1 MKRKIALTIFIVL
14 TLSLAAA
21 FLPACNKTPKYT
33 VSDIYKSHAQESD
46 FTSATKILDFPEGV
60 KPYGGKSSKI
70 NYANAYLPSVKCLM
84 VQKTDGS
91 NLLGLYDLTGKEVLP
106 INFTEISVKQG
117 YILAREQ
124 GGNVIL
130 AKPNGEVVLSATP
143 KDSGYEI
150 KNAKGET
157 LALSLNF
164 DASNDMSLLIR
175 PMSDKYVAI
184 RTNVQK
190 VAFADADGRI
200 VAETEYEGNMSEF
213 KTVDDYVVRSFTENS
228 LPTVCV
234 YRIGEKAVVSGG
246 RIVAATE
253 DAVLN
258 VTYVGGN
265 NFYCA
270 EMVKLAK
277 SSASDETSEAEEDY
291 DYIDL
296 SGNKCKI
303 NIFGFNA
310 KTGEKKTMS
319 DEMIFSSI
327 VNGYYEEES
336 GIEISKYLNDGFSY
350 VSVGLVKT
358 DGKNTQ
364 FEAFIIDENFNV
376 VASMTTEY
384 GKFNPSADGTAYR
397 DMLIEYSGGIGIGF
411 TNEKGPLAV
420 YDRNGKCVLFKDDAS
435 YSKISFGGGVVTA
448 LKTAEDGTARY
459 VAYGL
464 DGSEIVGFEQGFTA
478 LTKFVGGYAIGVAKN
493 YSSSTDCLIVA
504 ADGKVYP
511 SQTYASKS
519 TYFYCPGAQVSKNSE
534 GKFGLL
540 SVAEIPVLLVD
551 YVADNVILTNY
562 DGGVVI
568 YYTEIGGAYSAYLL
582 NGGTQS

>member
-33 VSDIYKSHAQESD
+33 VSDIYKSHAQESG

-70 NYANAYLPSVKCLM
+70 NYANAYLPSVNCLV

-91 NLLGLYDLTGKEVLP
+91 KLLGLYDLKGKEVLP

-130 AKPNGEVVLSATP
+130 AGPNGEVVLTATP

-164 DASNDMSLLIR
+164 DTSNDMSLLIR
-175 PMSDKYVAI
+175 PMSAKYVAV

-190 VAFADADGRI
+190 VAFVGADGQI
-200 VAETEYEGNMSEF
+200 VAATEYEGNMSEF

-277 SSASDETSEAEEDY
+277 SSASDETAEEDY

-358 DGKNTQ
+358 DGKKTQ

-397 DMLIEYSGGIGIGF
+397 DMLIEYSGGIGIGV

-448 LKTAEDGTARY
+448 LKTAADGTARY

-478 LTKFVGGYAIGVAKN
+478 LTKFVGGYAVGVAKN

-582 NGGTQS
+582 NGGTQG

>member
-33 VSDIYKSHAQESD
+33 VSDIYKSHAQESG

-70 NYANAYLPSVKCLM
+70 NYANAYLPSVNCLV

-91 NLLGLYDLTGKEVLP
+91 KLLGLYDLKGKEVLP

-164 DASNDMSLLIR
+164 DTSNDMSLLIR
-175 PMSDKYVAI
+175 PMSAKYVAV

-190 VAFADADGRI
+190 VAFVGADGQI
-200 VAETEYEGNMSEF
+200 VAATEYEGNMSEF

-277 SSASDETSEAEEDY
+277 SSASDETAEEDY

-303 NIFGFNA
+303 SIFGFNA

-358 DGKNTQ
+358 DGKKTQ

-397 DMLIEYSGGIGIGF
+397 DMLIEYSGGIGIGV

-448 LKTAEDGTARY
+448 LKTMADGTARY

-464 DGSEIVGFEQGFTA
+464 DGSEIVGFEQGFTE

-493 YSSSTDCLIVA
+493 YSSSSDCLIVA

-582 NGGTQS
+582 NGGTQG